1 MPFILIR
8 LWHQTAVIDISSSN
22 FHLRKPATLFGGNFA
37 IPHESSNGNS
47 TGWQPQ

>member
-1 MPFILIR
+1 MTFILIR
-8 LWHQTAVIDISSSN
+8 LWYRTAVMGILSSN

-47 TGWQPQ
+47 TGWEPQ